1 MKNAL
6 IGYTGFVGSN
16 LHEQLSF
23 QDVYN
28 SANIEDI
35 KGKSYDTIYCAGVS
49 AKKWLANQQPEQDWA
64 AIEKLIDCINNAQ
77 ARHFVL
83 ISTVD
88 VYPTPIDVN
97 EDTPISTENLHAYGL
112 NRLKLERFVQE
123 RFKHTIIRLPGLFGN
138 GLKKNVI
145 YDFIHNNCLDMIHQ
159 GGSFQF
165 YNLDYLAAD
174 IEKAIESN
182 IQLINFATAPVS
194 VTDLTEQVFKNNFTN
209 DKPAPAPRYDFKS
222 KWADLWGNQDYL
234 YTRGEVLADIKQFV
248 QSYPVI

>member
-6 IGYTGFVGSN
+6 IGYTGFVGGN
-16 LHEQLSF
+16 LHRQLAF

-28 SANIEDI
+28 SSTIEDI
-35 KGKSYDTIYCAGVS
+35 KGKEYDTIYCAGVS
-49 AKKWLANQQPEQDWA
+49 AQKWLANQQPEQDWA
-64 AIEKLIDCINNAQ
+64 AIQKLIDCINQ
-77 ARHFVL
+77 VQVKHFVL

-88 VYPTPIDVN
+88 VYPNPIDVN
-97 EDTPISTENLHAYGL
+97 EDTLISTEALHAYGK
-112 NRLKLERFVQE
+112 NRLKLERFVQD
-123 RFKHTIIRLPGLFGN
+123 RFKHTIVRLPGLFGQ

-174 IEKAIESN
+174 IEKVIENN

-194 VTDLTEQVFKNNFTN
+194 VNDLVDNVFKNGFINT
-209 DKPAPAPRYDFKS
+209 KPAPAPRYDFKS
-222 KWADLWGNQDYL
+222 KWADLWGNQEYL
-234 YTRGEVLADIKQFV
+234 YTRGEVLADIDQFV
-248 QSYPVI
+248 KTYTAG